1 MNWQMNTKMVGK
13 EMLRIPDYYPR
24 QELEIADK
32 KYQQLKQS
40 IEKDGYLEPIVW
52 NQSTG
57 NIVSGVL
64 K

>member
-1 MNWQMNTKMVGK
+1 MNWQMNTKKVGK
-13 EMLRIPDYYPR
+13 EMLRIPDNYPR

-57 NIVSGVL
+57 NNE
-64 K
+64 